1 MAQKKLQGQVAII
14 TGGSRGLGVGVAER
28 LIAAGASITIT
39 ARSAEQL
46 AAEADRLRAF
56 GAQVLTVTADVS
68 DPEQVQAVVD
78 QTIDTYQR
86 IDILVNN
93 AGVVWPIEEVAE
105 SDPDE
110 WAYNIHV
117 NLIGPFY
124 AVNSVLPAM
133 QAQGYGRIVN
143 ISSGLGRTPVAGL
156 SAYGAAKAG
165 LDQFTRI
172 LALELANSGITV
184 NALHP
189 GVVDTEMQADLRSV
203 DTSGSKLDLTMFH
216 EFADG
221 GRLQPP
227 HLVARLVY
235 WLVGPWSRSHNG
247 EVFSFRDEAWLAQVD
262 SDLK

>member
-14 TGGSRGLGVGVAER
+14 TGGSRGLGVGIAER
-28 LIAAGASITIT
+28 LIEAGASITIT
-39 ARSAEQL
+39 ARSEEQL
-46 AAEADRLRAF
+46 AQEADRLRAL
-56 GAQVLTVTADVS
+56 GGQVLAVTADVS

-78 QTIDTYQR
+78 ATIDTYQR

-143 ISSGLGRTPVAGL
+143 ISSGLGRSPVAGL

-203 DTSGSKLDLTMFH
+203 DTSESKLDLKMFH
-216 EFADG
+216 EFLDS

-227 HLVARLVY
+227 LVVARLVY
-235 WLVGPWSRSHNG
+235 WLVGPWSRTHNG